1 MVRYEEA
8 KGGTTARVRK
18 IREKHLNRP
27 ATICIDRDVLYTE
40 SMRKTE
46 GERPELRAAQAA
58 KYVYENIG
66 TPIEDDELIVGAPQS
81 QVYASALYPELGC
94 GWLIQELDKLPTRP
108 QDPFQITEEQKKVM
122 REDLF
127 PYWETKSLSYK
138 ANKQLGPEM
147 AMLIATG
154 QFHAFWGENSG
165 GHHQPDFPFI
175 LSTGFEGVK
184 KMAEERLKDFTDLYY
199 QHLKHIDFLNA
210 LIMVCDGIIAWGKH
224 YADTA
229 RAMAEKEVMNPQ
241 RRKELLEI
249 AEICDQVPAKPAR
262 TFREAIQFVFFIQ
275 AMSYTESKNQ
285 ACAIMRFDQYM
296 YPYYKA
302 DLEAGRITEAEAR
315 ELVELFWIKCD
326 EILHLNSGQG
336 AMFYPGY
343 MTFQNISVGG
353 MDADGNDATNEIS
366 YMMLA
371 ATRDLHLH
379 CPTLVAIT
387 HSKTTDDFYR
397 ACIECYRNGSGGM
410 PALINADIGKLGL
423 GSSNR
428 PHQAKAEDLNDGAA
442 MGCVSFC
449 KPGTSAGIDCGVC
462 NMGQDFEKMLYNG
475 FSHLL
480 KMQVGPQTG
489 DPRTFKT
496 FEECYEAFKNQ
507 LRYTIKNLVAANLK
521 LWRLHEEE
529 FPQHLES
536 LLQPSP
542 IRKATRALS
551 PWQGEGGPWDTG
563 GSLYPNG
570 ASFLPIGM
578 ATIADSLAVIKK
590 CIYEDKSMT
599 WDTLLDALGNNWH
612 GYEDLRQMVVNTVP
626 KYGNDDNYVDAIAK
640 DLHDFLFEYMMEDC
654 DPYKTE
660 FLQPNFMI
668 INSHVPMGMLVGAT
682 PNGRKACEPLSD
694 NLCPT
699 NGVEKNG
706 VTGVMNTILKY
717 RPEYQLQ
724 TLLNLRFTTSS
735 IEGENE
741 QKWIDLMKAYFKRG
755 GYHAQF
761 NFVSSDTLRDAQK
774 KPDEYKDLTIRIAG
788 FSAYFTQLARPSQ
801 NNLITRYEHVV

>member
-1 MVRYEEA
+1 MSKYPIN
-8 KGGTTARVRK
+8 KGGSTARVQRIRK
-18 IREKHLNRP
+18 KHFARP
-27 ATICIDRDVLYTE
+27 ATICIDRDEMYTKI
-40 SMRKTE
+40 MRETE
-46 GERPELRAAQAA
+46 GERMELRVA
-58 KYVYENIG
+58 KASKYIFENIG

-94 GWLIQELDKLPTRP
+94 GWLIDELDQLPTRA
-108 QDPFQITEEQKKVM
+108 QDKFLITEEQKEVM
-122 REDLF
+122 RKDIF
-127 PYWETKSLSYK
+127 PYWENKSLSFK

-147 AMLIATG
+147 AMMIQTG

-165 GHHQPDFPFI
+165 GHHQPDHAYV
-175 LSTGFEGVK
+175 LSTGFEQIRENARK
-184 KMAEERLKDFTDLYY
+184 RLEDFTELYY
-199 QHLKHIDFLNA
+199 PDLRHIDFLNA
-210 LIMVCDGIIAWGKH
+210 LILVCDGIIAWGKH

-229 RAMAEKEVMNPQ
+229 RAMAEKETDPK
-241 RRKELLEI
+241 RKKELFEI
-249 AEICDQVPAKPAR
+249 AEVCDQVPAKPAR
-262 TFREAIQFVFFIQ
+262 TFREAVQFTFFIQ

-285 ACAIMRFDQYM
+285 ACAIMRFDQYT

-326 EILHLNSGQG
+326 EILHLNSGSG
-336 AMFYPGY
+336 SMFYPGY

-353 MDADGNDATNEIS
+353 MDADGNDAINDIS

-371 ATRDLHLH
+371 ATRDLTLH
-379 CPTLVAIT
+379 SPTLVAIIHDGT
-387 HSKTTDDFYR
+387 PDEFYR
-397 ACIECYRNGSGGM
+397 ACIECYRKGSGGM
-410 PALINADIGKLGL
+410 PAMINADIGKLGL

-428 PHQAKAEDLNDGAA
+428 PHQAPAEELNDGAA
-442 MGCVSFC
+442 MGCVSYC
-449 KPGTSAGIDCGVC
+449 KPGTAAGIDCGVC

-475 FSHLL
+475 ISPLL
-480 KMQVGPQTG
+480 KTQVGPATG
-489 DPRTFKT
+489 DPRSFKT
-496 FEECYEAFKNQ
+496 FDECYDAFKNQ
-507 LRYTIKNLVAANLK
+507 LKYTIKNLVKANIK

-536 LLQPSP
+536 LLQPYP
-542 IRKATRALS
+542 IQKAERALS
-551 PWQGEGGPWDTG
+551 PYQGGKGPWDTG
-563 GSLYPNG
+563 GCKYPVG

-590 CIYEDKSMT
+590 CIYEDKTLT
-599 WDTLLDALGNNWH
+599 WDELLTALGNNWH
-612 GYEDLRQMVVNTVP
+612 GYEDLRQMVMNTVP
-626 KYGNDDNYVDAIAK
+626 KYGNDDDYVDSIAK
-640 DLHDFLFEYMMEDC
+640 DLHDFLFEYMMGEC

-668 INSHVPMGMLVGAT
+668 INSRVPMGMLVGAT
-682 PNGRKACEPLSD
+682 PNGRKACQPLSD

-699 NGVEKNG
+699 NGVEQNG

-741 QKWIDLMKAYFKRG
+741 QKWIDLMKAYFKKG
-755 GYHAQF
+755 GYHAQY
-761 NFVSSDTLRDAQK
+761 NFVSTDTLKEAQK
-774 KPDEYKDLTIRIAG
+774 TPEEYKDLTIRIAG
-788 FSAYFTQLARPSQ
+788 FSAYFTQLAKPSQ
-801 NNLITRYEHVV
+801 DNLITRYEHHV